1 MKTFIL
7 IFSLWTGP
15 QIDEII
21 FDYYLETGKVVAHED
36 NEYDKLERPM
46 YTILI
51 DERTAIDYA
60 YKGEVLYWI
69 RTNEF
74 KYDDFLKD

>member
-51 DERTAIDYA
+51 DDITAIDYA